1 MKIQDVRKKSEQ
13 DLKKLLAETRENVRH
28 LRFKI
33 ASKELKNPQALRQA
47 KKDIARMLTVLKERS
62 YAK

>member
-1 MKIQDVRKKSEQ
+1 MRIQDIRKKSEP

-33 ASKELKNPQALRQA
+33 ATKELKNPHLLKEAR
-47 KKDIARMLTVLKERS
+47 KDIARMLTVLEENIN
-62 YAK
+62 AK